1 MTFQRA
7 RSPEQR
13 AERRRSILD
22 TASVMLAEM
31 PVADVTLNE
40 LARRVGLAKSN
51 VLRYFDSRE
60 AVLLELLHAALQE
73 WLDALRSDLP
83 AAVDSTGPAER
94 AEDEFGHA
102 HVGDLDVGEGAPDGH
117 WLLLELVFPAVLPR
131 VSTVRPAERASALE
145 GRQQRRHD
153 PRPGRPLAVLGE
165 QPDQR
170 PAPDRA
176 VLHRVPDQDQLQIEL
191 LGQPEQPV
199 GVLVSEQADLVDD
212 DPAAA
217 CALLHLLIEQ
227 EAGGE
232 DVFVHHSAILADGYR
247 TLKEGQAVD
256 FEISKEAKGLRA
268 ANVRV
273 SD

>member
-83 AAVDSTGPAER
+83 AAVDATGPAER
-94 AEDEFGHA
+94 AEQLATALGASLRGRPVLCDLLAAQASVLEHNVSPDVAARFKRTSL
-102 HVGDLDVGEGAPDGH
+102 GDLGTLADVVAG
-117 WLLLELVFPAVLPR
+117 VLPELGEDA
-131 VSTVRPAERASALE
+131 VAFAAAALMAAGAVWSHSCPSQAMRAAYE
-145 GRQQRRHD
+145 AD
-153 PRPGRPLAVLGE
+153 PSLAVLALPLGE
-165 QPDQR
+165 TLR
-170 PAPDRA
+170 TLFA
-176 VLHRVPDQDQLQIEL
+176 VLLAGLLDRRARGLPAGVPEPWHVVRAHDSTHQHDSAHR
-191 LGQPEQPV
+191 
-199 GVLVSEQADLVDD
+199 
-212 DPAAA
+212 
-217 CALLHLLIEQ
+217 H
-227 EAGGE
+227 
-232 DVFVHHSAILADGYR
+232 DGTHR
-247 TLKEGQAVD
+247 RNGTKTQ
-256 FEISKEAKGLRA
+256 
-268 ANVRV
+268 
-273 SD
+273 